1 MANSTGTAM
10 AVVTAEFREGTFSTQ
25 DREVQIEISNTQI
38 QWKAFDDCKQNIYLY
53 KTLLYR
59 ICCEIYKNKEAIQ
72 RMIADINKEAEKFRI
87 SHNVNILKIVVDVMF
102 YILNEMPL

>member
-53 KTLLYR
+53 KTLCIVYVVRFIKTRKQYR
-59 ICCEIYKNKEAIQ
+59 E
-72 RMIADINKEAEKFRI
+72 
-87 SHNVNILKIVVDVMF
+87 
-102 YILNEMPL
+102 